1 VATMRFSQSTGGSNR
16 RRGWANGLPLSAA
29 SSRIPLEE
37 KLRRKQERQRRY
49 PEMTKLEEL
58 KKRAARAVGR
68 AKARERRLYQFGQP
82 LFPEDKHREL
92 LAEIRAE
99 RNAILNEIRREVQEI
114 SAEGRRTVDLL
125 QEFPRD
131 SILNAIERSELG
143 DRLDLIRSE
152 FERVRSP
159 QQIARKLEALHE
171 HGSKVERFAAWM
183 AVNERRRA
191 LEEKGQEYAHM
202 AFVKE
207 FEALDR
213 GLFEQAFMERTAG
226 PAATVNAAEELAMF
240 CYTRARDAQSMAG
253 AYGNERYSVTPLI
266 EKQRYEHGGRVPV
279 SAPGGHE
286 PPTGQVAS

>member
-1 VATMRFSQSTGGSNR
+1 
-16 RRGWANGLPLSAA
+16 
-29 SSRIPLEE
+29 
-37 KLRRKQERQRRY
+37 
-49 PEMTKLEEL
+49 MTKLEEL

-82 LFPEDKHREL
+82 LFPEQKHREL

-114 SAEGRRTVDLL
+114 SAEGRRQVDLL

-131 SILNAIERSELG
+131 SILNAVERSELG
-143 DRLDLIRSE
+143 DRLGLIRSE
-152 FERVRSP
+152 FEHANP
-159 QQIARKLEALHE
+159 QQIARKLEALHD

-183 AVNERRRA
+183 AANERRRA

-207 FEALDR
+207 FEELDR

-240 CYTRARDAQSMAG
+240 CYTRARDAESLAG
-253 AYGNERYSVTPLI
+253 AYGNGRYSVTPFI
-266 EKQRYEHGGRVPV
+266 EKQKYEHGGKVPV
-279 SAPGGHE
+279 RAPGGTE
-286 PPTGQVAS
+286 PSSGAVANG

>member
-1 VATMRFSQSTGGSNR
+1 VGTTGWSQPISRRNR
-16 RRGWANGLPLSAA
+16 RRGWVDAGPSAA

-37 KLRRKQERQRRY
+37 KLRRKQERQRRKS
-49 PEMTKLEEL
+49 EMTIRLEEL
-58 KKRAARAVGR
+58 KKKAKRAVGR

-92 LAEIRAE
+92 LAEIKRE

-114 SAEGRRTVDLL
+114 SAEGRRQVDLL

-131 SILNAIERSELG
+131 SVLTAVQRSELG

-152 FERVRSP
+152 FERANP

-183 AVNERRRA
+183 ATNERRRA
-191 LEEKGQEYAHM
+191 LEEKGNEYAHM

-207 FEALDR
+207 FEELDR
-213 GLFEQAFMERTAG
+213 GLFEQAFVERTAG

-266 EKQRYEHGGRVPV
+266 ERQRYEHGGRVPV
-279 SAPGGHE
+279 SAPGGTE
-286 PPTGQVAS
+286 PLTGQVANG